1 MYNPPSMRAAMA
13 YRTVGAE
20 SSIVDASPHRL
31 IELLFDGLEQALQAA
46 LGALAR
52 GDLAQK
58 GLQLMRSVRFL
69 EEGLNGGLNVA
80 QGGDLAVKLRDL
92 YDYCI
97 NRLTVANLRNDSA
110 AIAEV
115 VSLIAPVAQSWKEI
129 GQTPAAQAA

>member
-58 GLQLMRSVRFL
+58 GLQLMR
-69 EEGLNGGLNVA
+69 
-80 QGGDLAVKLRDL
+80 
-92 YDYCI
+92 
-97 NRLTVANLRNDSA
+97 
-110 AIAEV
+110 
-115 VSLIAPVAQSWKEI
+115 
-129 GQTPAAQAA
+129 

>member
-31 IELLFDGLEQALQAA
+31 IELLVDGLEQALQAA

-69 EEGLNGGLNVA
+69 EEGLKGGLNVA

>member
-69 EEGLNGGLNVA
+69 EEGLKGGLNVA

>member
-69 EEGLNGGLNVA
+69 EEGLKGGLNVA

-97 NRLTVANLRNDSA
+97 NRLTVANLRNESA